1 MNLLLIPIAAFLGI
15 VALLILK
22 EIKPDTIVKKL
33 IKVGIIL
40 LFVAIFLVISYYM
53 KDAKG
58 Y

>member
-40 LFVAIFLVISYYM
+40 LFLAIFFVISYYM

>member
-40 LFVAIFLVISYYM
+40 LFLAIFFVISYYI